1 MAKLISRKIVWQI
14 NSCIE
19 DINFTFWKFLE
30 HGALYALSIFDTIN
44 FLMYLAPS
52 VCGIKGGA
60 DCPYNGHKNQ
70 WLFCY
75 HYCKQKHFREGCK
88 PPLQS
93 LSDIPGKS
101 WTLSIF
107 RESDIL
113 QYWLHL
119 EPKYIG
125 FLPSITKSFWILKLT
140 WMNWIPSYLSIS
152 WKSKL
157 YFGWKN

>member
-1 MAKLISRKIVWQI
+1 MPNLKGFEMVKIFGKDCLDLTHCTPKNVNI
-14 NSCIE
+14 IR
-19 DINFTFWKFLE
+19 
-30 HGALYALSIFDTIN
+30 SIFNTIN

-101 WTLSIF
+101 
-107 RESDIL
+107 
-113 QYWLHL
+113 
-119 EPKYIG
+119 
-125 FLPSITKSFWILKLT
+125 
-140 WMNWIPSYLSIS
+140 
-152 WKSKL
+152 
-157 YFGWKN
+157 